1 MADSLVTFW
10 EKPPAKHVIAG
21 WRRQWSDGGDI
32 SSGLPRYLI
41 EKLSARKIG
50 EMSEYVNLMCYPF
63 QVAGTHDAYRPR
75 VSFRDG
81 LPTADMHRENAF
93 YDAGDGL
100 IIFRGEEPWQ
110 RIDIYGQAFF
120 EAIKELG
127 VSRTASVEGYNGPAP
142 PELERNVNC
151 VFSMPDMKEELE
163 KLGIG
168 FSSYGSERRA
178 GPTIGM
184 AMVTMAHY
192 HHPGVEMVRMGA
204 MAPMYPFLTRSNE
217 QVGIQRDHRAF
228 YDIMRR
234 LKAMFGLTID
244 LGELESL
251 GASESR
257 NLQETLDRIGAS
269 DRSAKQII
277 DRAMADYK
285 PLPFDEPVDLTPE
298 LDRTLEDIIRN
309 MPEQPGG
316 SA

>member
-1 MADSLVTFW
+1 
-10 EKPPAKHVIAG
+10 
-21 WRRQWSDGGDI
+21 
-32 SSGLPRYLI
+32 
-41 EKLSARKIG
+41 
-50 EMSEYVNLMCYPF
+50 
-63 QVAGTHDAYRPR
+63 
-75 VSFRDG
+75 
-81 LPTADMHRENAF
+81 
-93 YDAGDGL
+93 
-100 IIFRGEEPWQ
+100 
-110 RIDIYGQAFF
+110 
-120 EAIKELG
+120 
-127 VSRTASVEGYNGPAP
+127 
-142 PELERNVNC
+142 
-151 VFSMPDMKEELE
+151 MPDMREELE

-234 LKAMFGLTID
+234 LKAMLGLTID

>member
-1 MADSLVTFW
+1 MADALVTFW
-10 EKPPAKHVIAG
+10 EKPPARHMIAG
-21 WRRQWSDGGDI
+21 WRRQWSDGGEI

-50 EMSEYVNLMCYPF
+50 EMSEYVSQMCYPF
-63 QVAGTHDAYRPR
+63 QVAGTHDAFRPR
-75 VSFRDG
+75 VSFQDG
-81 LPTADMHRENAF
+81 LPKTAMRRENAF

-100 IIFRGEEPWQ
+100 VLFRGEEPWQ
-110 RIDIYGQAFF
+110 RIDIYGEAFF
-120 EAIKELG
+120 QAIEELG
-127 VSRTASVEGYNGPAP
+127 IVRTASVEGYNGPAP

-151 VFSMPDMKEELE
+151 VYSVPTMKEELE

-168 FSSYGSERRA
+168 FSNYGSERRA

-184 AMVTMAHY
+184 ALVSMAHY
-192 HHPGVEMVRMGA
+192 QHPGVEMVRMGA

-234 LKAMFGLTID
+234 LKVMFGLNID

-251 GASESR
+251 GESESQ
-257 NLQETLDRIGAS
+257 NLRETLDRIGAS

-277 DRAMADYK
+277 DRARADYK
-285 PLPFDEPVDLTPE
+285 PLPFVEPVDLPPE

-309 MPEQPGG
+309 MPEQTED